1 MTIKYLDS
9 KRIVTSAEGTYG
21 SGGGSGGAVT
31 SGNPTGA
38 AGQGNSGG
46 YGTGS
51 NGNGGGGGGS
61 SSAGTNGS
69 LSSGVGSDGGSGTN
83 NNWTTGS
90 NVGYAGGGAGG
101 HANNLGGSG
110 TATHGAHAGA
120 YPNNVADANTGAGGS
135 AGDSMTENSQVY
147 GGTGGSGIVVV
158 RYLTSG
164 APTVVSSVTSSTVGS
179 YTVHRFI
186 STGSFQI
193 TSGSTSADI
202 LVVGGGGSGG
212 TRRHGAGGGAGGYIE
227 TLNKSLG
234 VDTYTITIGA
244 GGASTQSTNNVSGS
258 NGTYSAFDDGGGNE
272 IKAKGGGFGGGYN
285 DAGGGGTSPA
295 TKPTN
300 VQDNSIL
307 VEKDTAKRFWYAE
320 KSISSLDSDR
330 WFQNSSINAGGATTI
345 TGKVGTYAWSHD
357 GSNDNEKWRTLSD
370 WEFINDD
377 STDWTISF
385 WYKNQMGTTSNGH
398 VIMSTYSNAN
408 NKNGFLIDVRA
419 SQGLRVGF
427 QYNNATA
434 SFTAFSYNNVITTG
448 TEWVHYSIVYD
459 HSAKTVK
466 VFEGGSAL
474 TNDSAGNGA
483 NPQTVADHSTQTTEK
498 PLTVGARFDTQY
510 TAFSMDQLLIHKR
523 KLTDSEITGL
533 WASNNGTTTVPTE
546 KLFLHDNFE
555 QTGST
560 LVNQNTFG
568 GAWTRDTLIVPTE
581 ISDMKGWWD
590 ASDSTTITKDASN
603 IVSQWNDKS
612 GNGYNMVTN
621 GANPTLGTQNG
632 LDVIDFAGSKSLKA
646 TGEILTQPTTYC
658 LVGLIPVDDGNS
670 RVIFRFG
677 VGLYTK
683 YIKTSTAGQLS
694 LESAA
699 GNSAIPNVSNTWQ
712 SQTLIVNGSSSEIKL
727 NNVSQVIGNSG
738 ADSPSDVWYLQVNAN
753 NNNQHGDSKIAELI
767 VYEKVLSAT
776 ELADVNAYLVN
787 KWGL

>member
-9 KRIVTSAEGTYG
+9 KRLSGSPISDIVQDTASISASSGAGSSLSHNITVANNSNRVLIACISTYG
-21 SGGGSGGAVT
+21 TKPSITGVTWNGSESMTAVPNSEAVDTNNRTQIYYLVNPT
-31 SGNPTGA
+31 SGAHAINATF
-38 AGQGNSGG
+38 
-46 YGTGS
+46 
-51 NGNGGGGGGS
+51 
-61 SSAGTNGS
+61 SAS
-69 LSSGVGSDGGSGTN
+69 ASSSGVAGISLYNVNQTTPVSAGNTN
-83 NNWTTGS
+83 TGNVNNITVNITPT
-90 NVGYAGGGAGG
+90 NVGSWIIG
-101 HANNLGGSG
+101 HLSSSSGIGSVSNLTEIYSVS
-110 TATHGAHAGA
+110 AGA
-120 YPNNVADANTGAGGS
+120 LIRGGKNTSPVIGS
-135 AGDSMTENSQVY
+135 ANAIGW
-147 GGTGGSGIVVV
+147 G
-158 RYLTSG
+158 
-164 APTVVSSVTSSTVGS
+164 TSSHTWAL
-179 YTVHRFI
+179 
-186 STGSFQI
+186 
-193 TSGSTSADI
+193 SGCEI
-202 LVVGGGGSGG
+202 LRYGD
-212 TRRHGAGGGAGGYIE
+212 
-227 TLNKSLG
+227 N
-234 VDTYTITIGA
+234 
-244 GGASTQSTNNVSGS
+244 
-258 NGTYSAFDDGGGNE
+258 
-272 IKAKGGGFGGGYN
+272 
-285 DAGGGGTSPA
+285 
-295 TKPTN
+295 KPTN
-300 VQDNSIL
+300 VENNSIL
-307 VEKDTAKRFWYAE
+307 VEKDTANRFWYAE

-474 TNDSAGNGA
+474 TDDSAGNGA

-568 GAWTRDTLIVPTE
+568 GTWTMEPT
-581 ISDMKGWWD
+581 IS
-590 ASDSTTITKDASN
+590 
-603 IVSQWNDKS
+603 
-612 GNGYNMVTN
+612 
-621 GANPTLGTQNG
+621 
-632 LDVIDFAGSKSLKA
+632 
-646 TGEILTQPTTYC
+646 
-658 LVGLIPVDDGNS
+658 NS
-670 RVIFRFG
+670 V
-677 VGLYTK
+677 Y
-683 YIKTSTAGQLS
+683 
-694 LESAA
+694 
-699 GNSAIPNVSNTWQ
+699 
-712 SQTLIVNGSSSEIKL
+712 GSSSGWDLSSGTDITLDTVNKGVTLGDVDETNGIGRGLGFTASNDKWILRFKFEISEL
-727 NNVSQVIGNSG
+727 HGNDHGQATITSDHTVNYNTSSVESLTAMVQG
-738 ADSPSDVWYLQVNAN
+738 ASYWRFVLSKNDQGSYASDISAN
-753 NNNQHGDSKIAELI
+753 NTFSLNTTYYIEMIRDGDTVTETIRTGSHSGSVVDTLSVSGLTSGFTLGLDGIQHWSYSSSSE
-767 VYEKVLSAT
+767 YETGWVRNIEFYNGVT
-776 ELADVNAYLVN
+776 TIN
-787 KWGL
+787 